1 MKTERAI
8 LLLLTLFVGGYLV
21 GRISYSGS
29 APAAAPAGMA
39 AAAAPAEVASAAP
52 SAPTPAPSAAPTPAP
67 SPSPAPSAAGAAP
80 SAPPNPNQVWKVAVH
95 PDDAKKGPDTAN
107 VQVVV
112 FGSFGNQETTDFA
125 PAIAEIEKTFGTKVQ
140 IRYKHKV
147 VPFPHPDA
155 IVAAEIGAAC
165 NAQGKFWPMFD
176 SLSKSAALSESAAYD
191 AAQAAG
197 CNVAKAKADVAAG
210 KFRKQVLRDSL
221 VANEVAANTY
231 PNVMVNGV
239 RLGAPKTWDN
249 LKPLIEKQIEAAEQ
263 EAKAKGKTGLALYE
277 SIVAGGKIFDQTGGP
292 KQTFAIDGSPIL
304 GKPDAKIE
312 VAVFEDFQCPFCAKI
327 APSVKEFQKK
337 YPNDVK
343 IVYKHMPLDIHDN
356 AQIAAEASMAALA
369 QGQEK
374 FWAYHDVLFNNQ
386 SALQKEQLETYAEQV
401 GLDMARFRADMAS
414 GAGKSVIQRDM
425 QEGQKA
431 GVSGTPSVYINGM
444 KYQGPRGYPPE
455 GLEAIARTYFGL

>member
-21 GRISYSGS
+21 GRISYSGGG
-29 APAAAPAGMA
+29 APAAGPAVMAP
-39 AAAAPAEVASAAP
+39 PAEVAAAPSTPTPSPTPSAAP
-52 SAPTPAPSAAPTPAP
+52 SPSP
-67 SPSPAPSAAGAAP
+67 SPSPAPAAAAAP
-80 SAPPNPNQVWKVAVH
+80 SAPSDPNQIWKLTIH
-95 PDDAKKGPDTAN
+95 PDDAKKGPDSAN
-107 VQVVV
+107 VVMVV

-125 PAIAEIEKTFGTKVQ
+125 PAIAEAEKAFGNKIQ

-155 IVAAEIGAAC
+155 IVAAEIAASC
-165 NAQGKFWPMFD
+165 NAQGKFWGMFD
-176 SLSKSAALSESAAYD
+176 SLIKSAALSESGAYE

-197 CNVAKAKADVAAG
+197 CNVGKAKADVAAG

-221 VANEVAANTY
+221 IANEVAANTY

-239 RLGAPKTWDN
+239 RLRPPKTWDS
-249 LKPLIEKQIEAAEQ
+249 LKPLIEEQ
-263 EAKAKGKTGLALYE
+263 LKKSETYAKEKGKTGIALYDA
-277 SIVAGGKIFDQTGGP
+277 IIAGGKTFEQLGGP

-304 GKPDAKIE
+304 GDPNAKIE
-312 VAVFEDFQCPFCAKI
+312 IAVFEDFQCPFCSKI

-337 YPNDVK
+337 YPKDVK
-343 IVYKHMPLDIHDN
+343 IVFKHMPLDIHDN
-356 AQIAAEASMAALA
+356 AQVASEASMAALA
-369 QGQEK
+369 QGPDK

-386 SALQKEQLETYAEQV
+386 SALGRDQLETYAQQV
-401 GLDMARFRADMAS
+401 GLDMARFKSDFAS
-414 GAGKSVIQRDM
+414 GTGKNIIQRDM

-431 GVSGTPSVYINGM
+431 GVSGTPSVYVNGM

-455 GLEAIARTYFGL
+455 GLEAIAKTYFGL

>member
-29 APAAAPAGMA
+29 APAAAVASAP
-39 AAAAPAEVASAAP
+39 AAPAEVASTAPAPAPAAAPSPAPAAAPAPAAP
-52 SAPTPAPSAAPTPAP
+52 SAPA
-67 SPSPAPSAAGAAP
+67 AAP
-80 SAPPNPNQVWKVAVH
+80 SAPPNPNQVWKVAIH
-95 PDDAKKGPDTAN
+95 PDDARKGPDTAN

-125 PAIAEIEKTFGTKVQ
+125 PAIAEVEKTFGNKVQ

-155 IVAAEIGAAC
+155 IVAAEIAASC

-176 SLSKSAALSESAAYD
+176 SLSKSAALSESGAYD

-263 EAKAKGKTGLALYE
+263 EAKSKGKTGIALYE
-277 SIVAGGKIFDQTGGP
+277 SIVSSGKIFDQTGGP
-292 KQTFAIDGSPIL
+292 KQTFALDGSPIL
-304 GKPDAKIE
+304 GNPNAKIE

-337 YPNDVK
+337 FPNDVK

-386 SALQKEQLETYAEQV
+386 SALQKDQLETYAQQV
-401 GLDMARFRADMAS
+401 GLDMARFKSDLAS
-414 GAGKSVIQRDM
+414 GTGKSVIQRDM